1 MSEVNY
7 KEAWGQLKDFI
18 NKLAGTSLRFAEHEA
33 KDGTEACCAIG
44 GALFSEQILLKME
57 HIEEKMTTVGE
68 DDDQQAQ
75 D

>member
-7 KEAWGQLKDFI
+7 KEAWGQLKDFTS
-18 NKLAGTSLRFAEHEA
+18 KLAGTSLRFAEQET
-33 KDGTEACCAIG
+33 KDEIETYFVIG

>member
-1 MSEVNY
+1 MDYE
-7 KEAWGQLKDFI
+7 KAWEKLKDFAS
-18 NKLAGTSLRFAEHEA
+18 KLAGTSLRFAEQET
-33 KDGTEACCAIG
+33 KNENETYFVIG

-57 HIEEKMTTVGE
+57 RIEKEMTTVGD